1 MNNNQEYL
9 YTDYAMQ
16 ILSAFLNKETH
27 SIAGLLDTF
36 DDELEDPA
44 FVPGI
49 LFGFLIHI
57 ESLFNTLA
65 DIQDMSV
72 PEVFQKYAL
81 YYDSIRED
89 LEQIEPL
96 KPSFAKEALSRLK
109 DELGL

>member
-27 SIAGLLDTF
+27 SIAALLETF
-36 DDELEDPA
+36 DNELEDPA
-44 FVPGI
+44 FVPGL

-65 DIQDMSV
+65 DHQDMSV
-72 PEVFQKYAL
+72 NEVFQKYAL
-81 YYDSIRED
+81 YYDSIRGE
-89 LEQIEPL
+89 LENISPL
-96 KPSFAKEALSRLK
+96 KPSFAKQALQQLK
-109 DELGL
+109 DELGF

>member
-16 ILSAFLNKETH
+16 IFSAFLNKETY
-27 SIAGLLDTF
+27 SIASLLETF

-57 ESLFNTLA
+57 ESLFSTLA
-65 DIQDMSV
+65 DLEDTSI

-81 YYDSIRED
+81 YYDSIREE
-89 LEQIEPL
+89 LEHIQPL
-96 KPSFAKEALSRLK
+96 KPSFAKQALKELK

>member
-1 MNNNQEYL
+1 MNDNQEYL
-9 YTDYAMQ
+9 YTDYAIQ

-36 DDELEDPA
+36 DNELEDPA

-57 ESLFNTLA
+57 ESLFSTLA
-65 DIQDMSV
+65 DLQDMSV
-72 PEVFQKYAL
+72 SEVFQKYAL
-81 YYDSIRED
+81 YYDSIREE
-89 LEQIEPL
+89 LEQIQPL
-96 KPSFAKEALSRLK
+96 KPSFAKQALKELK